1 MSEYFPEPKSFGRR
15 EKVEL
20 DLSNYATKAEPKNK
34 SGIDISKF
42 AKMVDLASLKF
53 NVDKLDIENM
63 YQVIQ
68 IIWKVDKLGVD
79 KLVPV
84 PVYLSKLRDVVKIC
98 LVKKDVYN
106 AKIKNIENKIPCITN
121 LLLTLP
127 LLMLK

>member
-1 MSEYFPEPKSFGRR
+1 
-15 EKVEL
+15 
-20 DLSNYATKAEPKNK
+20 
-34 SGIDISKF
+34 
-42 AKMVDLASLKF
+42 
-53 NVDKLDIENM
+53 M

-84 PVYLSKLRDVVKIC
+84 PVYLSKLRDVVKNC